1 MLASKYSAAIVSL
14 QQLFAM
20 IGAVNISLVIDRLVI
35 HATVKVFVKI
45 AFIVAVVFFR
55 DGGGGEVGAGATSDA
70 AEEIKL
76 KMG

>member
-1 MLASKYSAAIVSL
+1 MK
-14 QQLFAM
+14 QLFAM
-20 IGAVNISLVIDRLVI
+20 FGAIDINLVIDRLHI

-45 AFIVAVVFFR
+45 TFIVAVVFFR
-55 DGGGGEVGAGATSDA
+55 DGGGGEIGAGATSDA